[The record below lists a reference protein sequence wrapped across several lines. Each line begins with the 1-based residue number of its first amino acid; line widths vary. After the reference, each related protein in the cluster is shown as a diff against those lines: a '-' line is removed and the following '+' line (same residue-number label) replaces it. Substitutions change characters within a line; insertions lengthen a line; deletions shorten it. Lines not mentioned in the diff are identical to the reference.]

1 MNPIVAATLLAALP
15 LLAQEK
21 VSPEYEY
28 WASCKPGSWV
38 KTRMEFENQGQ
49 KMEFEAVTRL
59 VEVTPEKVI
68 VEMLRRTKSGDRS
81 IDSPPQRTEY
91 KAKEPQKG
99 KTVDE
104 RDEDV
109 TVAGKTLK
117 CRYFEIETDTPDK
130 KGKTTVKAWMTKEI
144 PGGAA
149 KSEVLSP
156 QIKSPVRITTLE
168 WEKK

>member
-1 MNPIVAATLLAALP
+1 MIPILAAALLTTLP
-15 LLAQEK
+15 LPGQEK
-21 VSPEYEY
+21 ESPEYEY

-38 KTRMEFENQGQ
+38 KTRMEFESQGQ

-59 VEVTPEKVI
+59 LEVSPEKVT

-91 KAKEPQKG
+91 KARDLQKG
-99 KTVDE
+99 KTIQE
-104 RDEDV
+104 RDEEIS
-109 TVAGKTLK
+109 VAGRTLK

-149 KSEVLSP
+149 KSEVFSP
-156 QIKSPVRITTLE
+156 QFKGPVRITALE

>member
-1 MNPIVAATLLAALP
+1 MNFMPAVLFLAAFP
-15 LLAQEK
+15 LLGQEK
-21 VSPEYEY
+21 ESPEYEY

-38 KTRMEFENQGQ
+38 KTRMEYENQGQ

-59 VEVTPEKVI
+59 LEVSPEKVS
-68 VEMLRRTKSGDRS
+68 VETLRRMRNGDRMV
-81 IDSPPQRTEY
+81 DSAPQRTEY
-91 KAKEPQKG
+91 KCKEPQKG
-99 KTVDE
+99 KTLSE
-104 RDEDV
+104 RDEEI

-117 CRYFEIETDTPDK
+117 CRYYEIETETPDK

-149 KSEVLSP
+149 KSEVSSP
-156 QIKSPVRITTLE
+156 QFKTPIRITALE

>member
-1 MNPIVAATLLAALP
+1 MSLIVAAALLAALAP
-15 LLAQEK
+15 PAQEK
-21 VSPEYEY
+21 ESPEYEY

-59 VEVTPEKVI
+59 LEVTPEKVS
-68 VEMLRRTKSGDRS
+68 VETLRRMKTGDRS
-81 IDSPPQRTEY
+81 VDSAPQRTEY
-91 KAKEPQKG
+91 KSREPEKG
-99 KTVDE
+99 KILNEKDE
-104 RDEDV
+104 EI

-117 CRYFEIETDTPDK
+117 CRYYEIETETPDK
-130 KGKTTVKAWMTKEI
+130 KGRTTVKAWMTKEI

-149 KSEVLSP
+149 KSEVSSP
-156 QIKSPVRITTLE
+156 QFKAPIRITALE